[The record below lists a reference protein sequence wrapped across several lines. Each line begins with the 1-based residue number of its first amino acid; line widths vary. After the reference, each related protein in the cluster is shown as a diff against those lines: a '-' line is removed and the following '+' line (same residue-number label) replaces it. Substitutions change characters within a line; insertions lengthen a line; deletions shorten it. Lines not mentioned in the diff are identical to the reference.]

1 MSNFRLIEE
10 LHRSGLNVRHLG
22 KIRAKINQSQAL
34 QYIMNEIVSRTL
46 KNMLNR
52 TLRKINL
59 EEGVPL
65 LQPYK
70 KAVVDFLNMIVEAE
84 GTTGTTVANLGSNSP
99 AKPPSD
105 SQFRL
110 RMSSNTDLDTEGSEA
125 DEAEPAGPTAVVSRF
140 WCDPTSPDCIKH
152 NLLLNFPGALSEQEM
167 EPTFDLRCERTSVA
181 IR

>member
-22 KIRAKINQSQAL
+22 KIRSKVTQGQAL
-34 QYIMNEIVSRTL
+34 QYLMNEIVSRTL
-46 KNMLNR
+46 KNMLNG

-84 GTTGTTVANLGSNSP
+84 GTSGSAVANTGNSSP
-99 AKPPSD
+99 AKPLST
-105 SQFRL
+105 SQTFRL
-110 RMSSNTDLDTEGSEA
+110 RRSSNTDLDSENSET
-125 DEAEPAGPTAVVSRF
+125 DDGEPSGPTAVVSRF
-140 WCDPTSPDCIKH
+140 WCDPSSPDCIKH

-167 EPTFDLRCERTSVA
+167 EPTFDLRCK
-181 IR
+181 